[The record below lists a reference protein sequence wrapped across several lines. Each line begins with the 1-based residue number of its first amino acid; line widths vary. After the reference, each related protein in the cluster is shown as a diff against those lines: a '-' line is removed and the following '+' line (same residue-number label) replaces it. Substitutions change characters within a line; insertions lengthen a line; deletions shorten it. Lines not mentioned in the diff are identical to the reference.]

1 MSGANGSSGVK
12 VAAAPC
18 SWGVFEKTEDDPLQ
32 LPPEAMLDQMAAA
45 GYAGTELGPP
55 GYFGDAEQLR
65 SRLGSRG
72 LSLVGA
78 FLPQRFSR
86 VEHAAEDREWMIGVL
101 DLLAAGRPDDV
112 MPKAVLAD
120 ASLEP
125 ERMRWAG
132 QIPGHPEAALPK
144 ERFSVLIDNL
154 HRAGEAARERGFD
167 PVLHFHAGSYVESAA
182 EIHAVFDALDTS
194 LVGMCLDTGH
204 ALFGGADPLELLD
217 TYAGCVRHV
226 HVKDCDLSRAA
237 GGRQLGGR
245 AHGGLGPRRLL
256 PAGPRHDR
264 PGRLRGCAQGARL
277 GGLGRHR
284 AGPLPEAGGH
294 AGGAAGPAHGQS
306 PLARGAG
313 LLRPAGRLP
322 RR

>member
-1 MSGANGSSGVK
+1 MSGSNGSGGVK

-32 LPPEAMLDQMAAA
+32 LQPEQMLDQMAAA

-65 SRLGSRG
+65 SRLAARS

-86 VEHAAEDREWMIGVL
+86 AEHAAEDREWMIGVL

-120 ASLEP
+120 ASVEP

-132 QIPGHPEAALPK
+132 QIPEHPEAALPR
-144 ERFSVLIDNL
+144 ERFGVLIDNL

-167 PVLHFHAGSYVESAA
+167 PVLHFHAGSYIESAA

-204 ALFGGADPLELLD
+204 ALFGGADPLELLES
-217 TYAGCVRHV
+217 YASCVRHV
-226 HVKDCDLSRAA
+226 HVKDCDLSVLRQVASS
-237 GGRQLGGR
+237 GGGLMEAWDRGVFCQLGLGTTGLDGFVEALKAR
-245 AHGGLGPRRLL
+245 AWEGWVVIEQDRFLK
-256 PAGPRHDR
+256 PADT
-264 PGRLRGCAQGARL
+264 
-277 GGLGRHR
+277 
-284 AGPLPEAGGH
+284 PEAL
-294 AGGAAGPAHGQS
+294 
-306 PLARGAG
+306 LALHTANRQWLAERGF
-313 LLRPAGRLP
+313 
-322 RR
+322 

>member
-1 MSGANGSSGVK
+1 MSGSNGSSSVK

-32 LPPEAMLDQMAAA
+32 LQPEQMLDQMAAA

-55 GYFGDAEQLR
+55 GYFGEAAQLR
-65 SRLGSRG
+65 ERLGTRG

-86 VEHAAEDREWMIGVL
+86 AEHAAEDRQWMIGVL
-101 DLLAAGRPDDV
+101 DLLAEGRPDDV

-120 ASLEP
+120 ASVEP

-132 QIPGHPEAALPK
+132 QIPGHPEAALPR
-144 ERFSVLIDNL
+144 ERVSVLIDNL

-217 TYAGCVRHV
+217 SYASCVRHI
-226 HVKDCDLSRAA
+226 HVKDCDLGVLREVGRS
-237 GGRQLGGR
+237 GGGLMEAWDRGVFCQLG
-245 AHGGLGPRRLL
+245 LGT
-256 PAGPRHDR
+256 
-264 PGRLRGCAQGARL
+264 
-277 GGLGRHR
+277 
-284 AGPLPEAGGH
+284 
-294 AGGAAGPAHGQS
+294 
-306 PLARGAG
+306 AG
-313 LLRPAGRLP
+313 LDGFLDALKARAWEGWVVVEQDRFLKPVDTADALLALHTANREWLAERGF
-322 RR
+322 